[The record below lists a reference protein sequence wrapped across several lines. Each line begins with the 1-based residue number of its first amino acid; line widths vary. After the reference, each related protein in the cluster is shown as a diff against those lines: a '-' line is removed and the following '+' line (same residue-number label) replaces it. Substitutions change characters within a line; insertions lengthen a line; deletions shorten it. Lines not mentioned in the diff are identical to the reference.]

1 MKNTKKFLNLVIFSC
16 VFAIAGNAQQE
27 YQFANT
33 ANNPF
38 LLNPA
43 AGGMTDVMQF
53 EASSRMQW
61 VGYDDG
67 PRSILL
73 SGNSQ
78 ISFKPT
84 EKKVLSE
91 FNVHDETLFEGPKV
105 STSKSK
111 HVIGGKIWNDQI
123 GVFSKTS
130 VQGSYAYHLPLTK
143 TINFGVGL
151 GFGFSNFRL
160 NEKKVVLHQADDNVY
175 NQFLGSASQ
184 QNLGDAQAG
193 LVVYSEKF
201 FVGISS
207 TQLLNNKVKL
217 DQIMTNSNFNR
228 HFFLIAKYKINAEN
242 DFALEPMA
250 VIKYVGNS
258 PLSMDLGARSIFK
271 NSTWFGV
278 QYRTNNALIFQ
289 IGSNLVKNLYVN
301 YSYEQCVGK
310 IRTAGSSTHEIQLG
324 YYLGKNRNVDREIK
338 ENKEGKDKL

>member
-1 MKNTKKFLNLVIFSC
+1 MKNTNKLLNLVIFC
-16 VFAIAGNAQQE
+16 GLFALVSNAQQE

-33 ANNPF
+33 INNPF

-61 VGYDDG
+61 VGYDGG

-78 ISFKPT
+78 ISFKST
-84 EKKVLSE
+84 DKKVLTE
-91 FNVHDETLFEGPKV
+91 FNIHDETLFEGPKV

-111 HVIGGKIWNDQI
+111 HVIGGKVWNDAI
-123 GVFSKTS
+123 GPFNKTS
-130 VQGSYAYHLPLTK
+130 IQGSYAYHLPLTK
-143 TINFGVGL
+143 TINFGIGL

-160 NEKKVVLHQADDNVY
+160 NENKVILHQTDDNVY

-201 FVGISS
+201 FVGLSS
-207 TQLLNNKVKL
+207 SQLLNNKVKL

-228 HFFLIAKYKINAEN
+228 HFFMIAKYRIDGGSDLA
-242 DFALEPMA
+242 FEPTA
-250 VIKYVGNS
+250 VLKYVGNS
-258 PLSMDLGARSIFK
+258 PLSMDFGVRSILK
-271 NSTWFGV
+271 NASWFGI
-278 QYRTNNALIFQ
+278 QYRTNSALIFQ
-289 IGSNLVKNLYVN
+289 IGSNLIKNFYVN
-301 YSYEQCVGK
+301 YSYEQCIGK
-310 IRTAGSSTHEIQLG
+310 IRTSGSSTHEIQLG
-324 YYLGKNRNVDREIK
+324 YYIGKNRNVDKEIK
-338 ENKEGKDKL
+338 ENKKGLDRL